1 MPAAAPRRTRFV
13 APAAVVYPGR
23 VKPRLAL
30 VLALAACGG
39 SKSNND
45 GGGGPIDASPIDAP
59 PAPFCQP
66 TNGTSLELVPIVSG
80 LRNPVGMAA
89 PVGDSRLFILEQ
101 AGRVR
106 VVKDGNL
113 LATPFL
119 DIEGSINATDEEQG
133 LLGLAF
139 HPQYASNGKF
149 YVYYTD
155 NSGDVVIAE
164 YTATPGSDT
173 ANTAE
178 RRLIVEDHPYG
189 NHNGGTL
196 AFGPDGFLYISIGDG
211 GGADNFLRNG
221 QNTNSKLSKVLRI
234 DVNSGSPYGIP
245 PSNPWA
251 TSGGVPEMYAWGLRN
266 PWRFAIDPASGD
278 LYIGYVGQG
287 AYEEIDFVP
296 AGQPGRNFGWAVF
309 EGPDCFTADPD
320 GNAGCNSPGNYAA
333 ALVAIDR
340 RNNGENSVI
349 AGAVYRGNCMPDYAG
364 TFFYG
369 DYGSGKVKTLKV
381 VGGAATEQ
389 TDRTSDVDPSG
400 LLYQQLASFGVD
412 GFGELY
418 VAARTAG
425 RVYRIEVE

>member
-1 MPAAAPRRTRFV
+1 MRATST
-13 APAAVVYPGR
+13 
-23 VKPRLAL
+23 
-30 VLALAACGG
+30 VLILLCACGG
-39 SKSNND
+39 NKSNPD
-45 GGGGPIDASPIDAP
+45 GASGTDGTVVDAP
-59 PAPFCQP
+59 PAPFCQARS
-66 TNGTSLELVPIVSG
+66 GSALRLQPIATG
-80 LRNPVGMAA
+80 LRQPVGLAA
-89 PVGDSRLFILEQ
+89 PTGDSRLFILEQ
-101 AGRVR
+101 FGRIR

-119 DIEGSINATDEEQG
+119 DLQNQVDGTDEEQG

-139 HPQYASNGKF
+139 HPRYADNGKF
-149 YVYYTD
+149 YVYYTA
-155 NSGDVVIAE
+155 NGGDVVVAE
-164 YTATPGSDT
+164 YTAAAGADT
-173 ANTAE
+173 AGTTE
-178 RRLIVEDHPYG
+178 RRLLVEDHPYG

-221 QNTNSKLSKVLRI
+221 QNPNSKLSKILRI
-234 DVNSGSPYGIP
+234 DVDRGSPYAIP

-251 TSGGVPEMYAWGLRN
+251 GGGGVPEMYAWGLRN
-266 PWRFAIDPASGD
+266 PWRVAIDGASGD
-278 LYIGYVGQG
+278 LYIGDVGQG
-287 AYEEIDFVP
+287 AYEEIDLVP
-296 AGQPGRNFGWAVF
+296 AGQAGKNFGWAVF

-320 GNAGCNSPGNYAA
+320 GNLGCNSPSTYAA
-333 ALVAIDR
+333 PLVAIDR

-364 TFFYG
+364 TFFFG
-369 DYGSGKVKTLKV
+369 DYGSGRVKTLKV

-389 TDRTSDVDPSG
+389 TDRTSDVDPDG

-418 VAARTAG
+418 VMARTAG